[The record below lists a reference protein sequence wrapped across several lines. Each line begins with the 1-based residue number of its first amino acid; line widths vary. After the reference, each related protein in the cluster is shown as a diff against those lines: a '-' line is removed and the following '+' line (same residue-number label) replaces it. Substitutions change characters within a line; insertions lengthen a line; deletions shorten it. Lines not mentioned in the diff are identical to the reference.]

1 MLHVNGALIDI
12 RNAVYRK
19 DIYENENSDKLIN
32 IVEEILDF
40 NKQQKGKGL
49 IILIPKLML
58 AIGLAQVQVGNTSEN
73 LLNEIFQIIYALCQA
88 KEITKK
94 VYNNIMKIWNENF
107 ELLYESYSASDIQD
121 YFGYIIKK
129 HQTVTDNP
137 PIRIYR
143 NRKENRITFKIK
155 RGYYLELVT
164 PVVMKLLG
172 STKSKIVKNKNGLNV
187 PHIQIPEVV

>member
-1 MLHVNGALIDI
+1 MLHVNEALIDI

-19 DIYENENSDKLIN
+19 GICENENSEKLFN
-32 IVEEILDF
+32 TVEEILDF

-94 VYNNIMKIWNENF
+94 VHNNIMKIWNYF
-107 ELLYESYSASDIQD
+107 MSHCASDIQD
-121 YFGYIIKK
+121 YFEYIIKK
-129 HQTVTDNP
+129 HQAVADNP
-137 PIRIYR
+137 PVRIYR

-172 STKSKIVKNKNGLNV
+172 STKSKIIKNKNGLNV
-187 PHIQIPEVV
+187 SHI